1 MQCVVEDRL
10 EAEAMGS
17 FVLERSRRS
26 AGLLRVGN
34 WCCLLS
40 KRRVPEQLPAQPVT
54 ESAEGRGSPAPSTP
68 EPVVCTPLSIPIL
81 QIYATCVQCAILSDM
96 DGAYRRRNLAPGAWL
111 SRDWAQDQE
120 KENLRPKMETQSARV
135 RRISALTFLIE
146 GARGLSPGSQQLEM
160 DLDVFRQVAHSGTFA
175 VTFPGPL
182 KKRASFLR
190 ELQVTVCKLCS
201 ADLVA

>member
-1 MQCVVEDRL
+1 MQLVVEDQL
-10 EAEAMGS
+10 EAESMGS
-17 FVLERSRRS
+17 FVLERSGQS

-34 WCCLLS
+34 WYCLLS
-40 KRRVPEQLPAQPVT
+40 KRRVPEQLPAQPDT
-54 ESAEGRGSPAPSTP
+54 ESAEGRDSAAPSIS
-68 EPVVCTPLSIPIL
+68 ESVACTPPSIPLL

-120 KENLRPKMETQSARV
+120 KGMETQSARV

-146 GARGLSPGSQQLEM
+146 GARVLSPGSQQLEM

-182 KKRASFLR
+182 KQRASFLH